1 VPELNRQNLQ
11 DEFNM
16 AEPDPVEPEIV
27 EDQFEQEWE
36 QDTDTLEGLK
46 RNIERANELLDTVQD
61 ELQNGNFSARLVEVA
76 GQLINAVTT
85 ASKEIF
91 DNSYKEKYLDIRQQV
106 VHLKERQIEMRSAAG
121 NRPTTQNL
129 IVASREDVLKML
141 VDEKKKL
148 ETPTE

>member
-16 AEPDPVEPEIV
+16 PEPVEPEIV
-27 EDQFEQEWE
+27 EDEFEQEWE
-36 QDTDTLEGLK
+36 TDTSTIEGLK
-46 RNIERANELLDTVQD
+46 KNIDRANELLDTVTD
-61 ELQNGNFSARLVEVA
+61 ELNGGNFSARLVEVA

-91 DNSYKEKYLDIRQQV
+91 DNTYKEKYLDIRQQV
-106 VHLKERQIEMRSAAG
+106 VHLKERALEMKKIAG
-121 NRPTTQNL
+121 HRPTTQNL

-141 VDEKKKL
+141 TDEKKKL

>member
-1 VPELNRQNLQ
+1 MPELNRQNLQ

-16 AEPDPVEPEIV
+16 AEPVEPEIV
-27 EDQFEQEWE
+27 EDEFEEEWN
-36 QDTDTLEGLK
+36 TDTSTIEGLRK
-46 RNIERANELLDTVQD
+46 NIERANELLDTVTD
-61 ELQNGNFSARLVEVA
+61 ELNGGNFSARLVEVA

-91 DNSYKEKYLDIRQQV
+91 DNTYKEKYLDIRQSL
-106 VHLKERQIEMRSAAG
+106 VHLKEREVDLKSIAG
-121 NRPTTQNL
+121 HRPTTQNL

-141 VDEKKKL
+141 TDEKKKL